1 MAALRVG
8 LTGFLRTPRSSL
20 THTPDDAGMRI
31 EIPEPPSRRQI
42 LTLLGGAGGIGLL
55 TLAGC
60 ASGSD
65 SASTG
70 GGAASSATSATTA
83 GTTSTTAA
91 AASTATVASAV
102 PEETGGPF
110 PGDGSNGP
118 DYLGMNGAVRSDIR
132 TSLGS
137 SAAAAGVP
145 MTVKLTVLD
154 LKNSAKP
161 LSNAGIYLWHCD
173 QAGRYSMYT
182 QGATNET
189 FCRGIQATD
198 SNGTATFTSV
208 WPGAYSGRWPHI
220 HFQVYPSVSSATSA
234 TGKLKTSQIALP
246 EAACDVVY
254 ETDGYSASIR
264 NMTQTSLS
272 TDNVFRDG
280 WSQELATANGSTSSG
295 YTATLV
301 IGV

>member
-1 MAALRVG
+1 MTTETAYQEHHDHGDGLHEDLVRLATRRDALRI
-8 LTGFLRTPRSSL
+8 F
-20 THTPDDAGMRI
+20 
-31 EIPEPPSRRQI
+31 
-42 LTLLGGAGGIGLL
+42 GAGSVATILA
-55 TLAGC
+55 TLG
-60 ASGSD
+60 ASN
-65 SASTG
+65 AP
-70 GGAASSATSATTA
+70 AATPTA
-83 GTTSTTAA
+83 E
-91 AASTATVASAV
+91 V
-102 PEETGGPF
+102 PDETGGPY

-137 SAAAAGVP
+137 SAAVAGVP
-145 MTVKLTVLD
+145 LTIKLTVLD

-161 LSNAGIYLWHCD
+161 LTNAGIYLWHCD

-182 QGATNET
+182 QGTTSET
-189 FCRGIQATD
+189 FCRGVQPTD
-198 SNGTATFTSV
+198 SSGTATFTSV

-220 HFQVYPSVSSATSA
+220 HFQVYPSVSGATSA
-234 TGKLKTSQIALP
+234 SGKLKTSQIALP
-246 EAACDVVY
+246 EEACDLVY
-254 ETDGYSASIR
+254 TTDGYSASIR

-280 WSQELATANGSTSSG
+280 WSQELATANGNTSNG

>member
-1 MAALRVG
+1 
-8 LTGFLRTPRSSL
+8 LTRTL
-20 THTPDDAGMRI
+20 DDAAMTI
-31 EIPEPPSRRQI
+31 VIPDQPTRRQL
-42 LTLLGGAGGIGLL
+42 LTLLGGASGLGLL

-60 ASGSD
+60 GSAGND
-65 SASTG
+65 SASAA
-70 GGAASSATSATTA
+70 GARSSTQATAATSATIGA
-83 GTTSTTAA
+83 STSTTAA
-91 AASTATVASAV
+91 SNATVTSAV
-102 PEETGGPF
+102 PEETGGPY

-137 SAAAAGVP
+137 SASVAGVP
-145 MTVKLTVLD
+145 LTIKLTVLD

-161 LSNAGIYLWHCD
+161 LTNAGIYLWHCN
-173 QAGRYSMYT
+173 QPGQYSMYS

-189 FCRGIQATD
+189 FCRGIQPTD
-198 SNGTATFTSV
+198 SSGTATFTSV

-220 HFQVYPSVSSATSA
+220 HFQVYPSVSSATSGS
-234 TGKLKTSQIALP
+234 GKLKTSQIALP

-254 ETDGYSASIR
+254 ATDGYSASIR
-264 NMTQTSLS
+264 NMAQTSLS
-272 TDNVFRDG
+272 TDMVFRDG
-280 WSQELATANGSTSSG
+280 WSQELATANGSTSNG

>member
-1 MAALRVG
+1 MKL
-8 LTGFLRTPRSSL
+8 
-20 THTPDDAGMRI
+20 
-31 EIPEPPSRRQI
+31 EIPDQPSRRQV
-42 LTLLGGAGGIGLL
+42 LTLLGGAGGLGLL
-55 TLAGC
+55 ALAGC
-60 ASGSD
+60 GSGSDAASGS
-65 SASTG
+65 G
-70 GGAASSATSATTA
+70 GGTGSSLATTATTAGTTSTTA

-91 AASTATVASAV
+91 ATATVTSAV
-102 PEETGGPF
+102 PEETGGPY

-118 DYLGMNGAVRSDIR
+118 DYLGMNDAVRSDLR

-137 SAAAAGVP
+137 SAAIVGVP
-145 MTVKLTVLD
+145 LTIKLTVLD

-161 LSNAGIYLWHCD
+161 LTNAGIYLWHCN
-173 QAGRYSMYT
+173 QAGQYSMYS

-189 FCRGIQATD
+189 YCRGIQPTD

-234 TGKLKTSQIALP
+234 SGKLKTSQIALP
-246 EAACDVVY
+246 EDACDVVY
-254 ETDGYSASIR
+254 ATDGYSASVR
-264 NMTQTSLS
+264 NMAQTSLS
-272 TDNVFRDG
+272 SDMVFRDG
-280 WSQELATANGSTSSG
+280 WSQELATANGTTSNG